1 MAGFFSLIFL
11 SIRPWIVPIWSITDL
26 YWKYFLT
33 PHFPIPPYAQE
44 KKNRADFHTSQK
56 ISTPAWHYAPFSRI
70 RFWAGTFPV
79 TLKYYLWGKGKMVAQ
94 KNGEKKI
101 WNPKKG
107 WEILVPTSP
116 LYSNTCITFCVHFPP
131 FSAFFVLYVR
141 YSSRL
146 LQTGNSRSVSSL
158 FLFFFLCQ
166 KKVEQCVGWNRGWGE
181 EGGTKCALIFLDC
194 RRVSLASS
202 YYTIRRMEIEKTK
215 VYAGNGRSRL
225 LSFFLKKTSRV
236 REFNTQEI
244 RFKEVYL

>member
-79 TLKYYLWGKGKMVAQ
+79 TLKIYLCGKGKMVAQ

-158 FLFFFLCQ
+158 FLFFF
-166 KKVEQCVGWNRGWGE
+166 CVKRRSNNAWGE
-181 EGGTKCALIFLDC
+181 IGGGGKKEEQSALLFFLIVV
-194 RRVSLASS
+194 VSLSLPPTTRFEEWKLKRQKS
-202 YYTIRRMEIEKTK
+202 MREME
-215 VYAGNGRSRL
+215 GRAYFL
-225 LSFFLKKTSRV
+225 FF
-236 REFNTQEI
+236 
-244 RFKEVYL
+244 